1 MTYYDPAPAARK
13 PSRSLSFNDPE
24 LSAEDRFFLWQYG
37 GRPAPEVLPL
47 FYGTSR
53 ARLKV
58 ITDRNRVL
66 GPHNRLCLDM
76 HFKSAE
82 TVAFRSVARDIY
94 HGNLLRAAGFKPA
107 DGDYEAAAAD
117 YALDNRDGLFRTLE
131 QVYLTKKQLGR
142 VAEESFIAVSCLCS
156 RGRLPA
162 DENGPVIA
170 VLDGPRMDQLGCS
183 FGPHRVFDEGR
194 DEADDEAKDVLVF
207 SSVYPLD
214 EVLLGTVDV
223 RLPDP
228 TWISDILLSDS
239 KFWVPR
245 LPESF
250 FEG

>member
-1 MTYYDPAPAARK
+1 M
-13 PSRSLSFNDPE
+13 
-24 LSAEDRFFLWQYG
+24 
-37 GRPAPEVLPL
+37 
-47 FYGTSR
+47 
-53 ARLKV
+53 
-58 ITDRNRVL
+58 
-66 GPHNRLCLDM
+66 
-76 HFKSAE
+76 
-82 TVAFRSVARDIY
+82 
-94 HGNLLRAAGFKPA
+94 
-107 DGDYEAAAAD
+107 
-117 YALDNRDGLFRTLE
+117 
-131 QVYLTKKQLGR
+131 
-142 VAEESFIAVSCLCS
+142 
-156 RGRLPA
+156 
-162 DENGPVIA
+162 IA